1 MESVQHT
8 VLITDDDPAIQ
19 KVLSLGL
26 QRADF
31 DVKIAH
37 NGQEALDLLAD
48 NGMDPECILLD
59 IRMPVMNGLVALPK
73 IRALK
78 PMTPVIMLTAYN
90 DLSTGLEAMK
100 NGAFDYLVKP
110 SRLDHIVEVVNRA
123 IKYRSIIKEKEE
135 QDRKNAEY
143 QSSLEKSVQS
153 QMTELKDTY
162 EKLQQANF
170 QTVLALAEAIEAKDS
185 YTQGHCQR
193 VSRLSLRIARQ
204 LGLPKD
210 MEQPLQYAALLH
222 DIGKIGIPE
231 RILNKKGPLD
241 EEEMEVIKMHPLIG
255 AQILSIMDFFAP
267 AINGVRHHHERWDGK
282 GYPDGV
288 AAEAIDP
295 LARIIALAD
304 TFDAMATTRP
314 YRNSK
319 GLDEILLEIRAE
331 RGKQFSP
338 VVVDA
343 FFDGELYDEYID
355 TPSGII
361 YPTETL
367 VLEGIKNS
375 D

>member
-1 MESVQHT
+1 MESVRHSIL
-8 VLITDDDPAIQ
+8 VVDDDPAIQ
-19 KVLSLGL
+19 KVLTLGL
-26 QRADF
+26 ERANF
-31 DVKIAH
+31 EVTVAH
-37 NGQEALDLLAD
+37 NGQEALDLLTSG
-48 NGMDPECILLD
+48 NPDPECILLD

-78 PMTPVIMLTAYN
+78 PLTPVIMLTAYN

-110 SRLDHIVEVVNRA
+110 SRLEHIVEVINRA
-123 IKYRSIIKEKEE
+123 IKYRAIVTEKEE

-143 QSSLEKSVQS
+143 QNSLEKSVQS
-153 QMTELKDTY
+153 QKVELINTY
-162 EKLQQANF
+162 EKLQEANL

-193 VSRLSLRIARQ
+193 VSKLSLRIARQ

-241 EEEMEVIKMHPLIG
+241 AEELEVIKMHPLIG

-267 AINGVRHHHERWDGK
+267 AINGVRHHHERWDGT

-288 AAEAIDP
+288 AGESIDP

-304 TFDAMATTRP
+304 MFDAMATTRP
-314 YRNSK
+314 YRDSK
-319 GLDEILLEIRAE
+319 RLDEILAEIRAE
-331 RGKQFSP
+331 RGKQFAP
-338 VVVDA
+338 DVVDA
-343 FFDGELYDEYID
+343 FFDGKLYDEYID

-361 YPTETL
+361 FPNTRL
-367 VLEGIKNS
+367 GL
-375 D
+375 

>member
-48 NGMDPECILLD
+48 NRLDPECILLD

-110 SRLDHIVEVVNRA
+110 SRLDHIVEVVKRA
-123 IKYRSIIKEKEE
+123 IKYRSIVKEKEE

-153 QMTELKDTY
+153 QMIELKNTY

-193 VSRLSLRIARQ
+193 VSRLSLRIAKQ

-210 MEQPLQYAALLH
+210 MEQPLQYAAILH

-231 RILNKKGPLD
+231 RVLNKKGPLN

-255 AQILSIMDFFAP
+255 AQILSTMDFFAP

-288 AAEAIDP
+288 ASEAIDP

-304 TFDAMATTRP
+304 TFDAMASTRP
-314 YRNSK
+314 YRDSK

-343 FFDGELYDEYID
+343 FFEGKLYDEYSE

-361 YPTETL
+361 YPTETFL
-367 VLEGIKNS
+367 LESMKNPR
-375 D
+375 